1 MATLANCRT
10 FADEDAQHSLRG
22 SYRPESAVPI
32 FAAERSIATEAAG
45 PDDRKV
51 RSLSLKLRPICSRA
65 RFFKTCHSLIQIYTS
80 GIANIFST
88 RQRVSHSRS
97 QFDGLEFLDRKVEEK
112 FGTANLAEPVYAH
125 FGGYISDTDLT
136 PETLGDVARRQGV
149 SAGPFAVSKDLVHQL
164 DDVVLRTLLGKL
176 LEAEAA
182 SRGVPMA
189 AIDLGGNQNAP
200 DGGIDAALSW
210 QDGPAPG
217 GWLPRRMTY
226 FQCKAQALPP
236 KAVEAEMRPSG
247 SPRPIF
253 ERLTKEAGAYVIFS
267 TDDIGANGI
276 NARLERMRAAIADV
290 GDSDRIHL
298 DFLGA
303 DRIARWVNQH
313 LGVAMWL
320 LAAAGRPLAGW
331 RPWGDWSAAGSSAL
345 PYVIDETARAA
356 VAGQEGD
363 VLTAIAAM
371 RGALASPGGTVRLV
385 GLSGMGK
392 TRLAEALFDTRVHGG
407 KALAAATG
415 IYGDTGLDLGVG
427 AALVAEQLAMS
438 GIEAV
443 LIADNCTGRT
453 HAQLAEIV
461 GRKGSRTSLIT
472 IDYDIG
478 DDQQTDTL
486 IVKLDP
492 NSEGVVLSLIEQR
505 FPMLSESDR
514 LHLARFSGGNARIAL
529 KVAERSTDGADLSK
543 LGDAELLD
551 RLFQTGRETADA
563 AVRLVADTA
572 ALVYAFQTAADDRS
586 RSAEHPALAG
596 LAGMNA
602 NTFYRHVGTLL
613 DWGIIQQRGIQRAVM
628 PPPLANRLARP
639 VVRRSDPSALL
650 DAFAPHP
657 RLMASFARR
666 LGQLHDEP
674 KAVELAR
681 QMMGP
686 NGWLGLPVAFD
697 ADQKRAFRNLAPAA
711 PEAALAAIE
720 RALSDDAAALDH
732 DRSEYADLLA
742 HIAYDD
748 ALFERAMTAMLALV
762 LAEPPGNQDTQVRG
776 LFLERFWPVLSRT
789 MARGDTRIAFVDRLL
804 DDDRDNVRALG
815 VEALDHMME
824 VWHFSSS
831 FMPEFGARARSREW
845 QPRGRDY
852 TAWIE
857 AAFNRIE
864 RIATT
869 DGPHRDR
876 ACRVVLEHLRSHLE
890 GGNAD
895 RVLAAVR
902 LIQPKDYWDEG
913 WRAATDAMHFTRNT
927 TGEWRNALAQL
938 EHDLRPR
945 TLEACFEAA
954 VLGEPWRHW
963 HPSGRENAPVREVGT
978 FAKGIGR
985 RVSRSGIDP
994 TPFIARASLAGDINS
1009 VRDFGLGLARATGGM
1024 DDLWER
1030 AHSAYLALDADQR
1043 DAGLLV
1049 GIVQGSEP
1057 GHREWAE
1064 EKLNVI
1070 ANDPILAPYL
1080 VFFHAGRALG
1090 TPDIDRFIA
1099 ALDAG
1104 GITAERLGMLMMGGA
1119 TKPIPAPDL
1128 ARLLRR
1134 LSSEPEG
1141 APQALQLLFMRFY
1154 GERETLPEL
1163 AEVARALLAD
1173 PACYTSE
1180 RTRADHE
1187 LADLARRMFGL
1198 ANDVSLAVSI
1208 CKALRIAYNASERWR
1223 SSRDFNELGKVM
1235 AEHHLRVVL
1244 TEIVSS
1250 DAEDELV
1257 ETFLGDHLMEDI
1269 DGSERDRALD
1279 ERVIAE
1285 WVAEDPQARALRL
1298 AEFVS
1303 YTTPAGEVAAL
1314 GWSSVARM
1322 LITMAPEPVSVLQA
1336 FEERFFNGV
1345 SSGPF
1350 SLRFVRRRPLI
1361 EAMLTHGDPRIRR
1374 WARAAA
1380 ERLQRQI
1387 LYWDERDRE
1396 GDSLFE

>member
-1 MATLANCRT
+1 M
-10 FADEDAQHSLRG
+10 
-22 SYRPESAVPI
+22 
-32 FAAERSIATEAAG
+32 
-45 PDDRKV
+45 
-51 RSLSLKLRPICSRA
+51 
-65 RFFKTCHSLIQIYTS
+65 
-80 GIANIFST
+80 
-88 RQRVSHSRS
+88 
-97 QFDGLEFLDRKVEEK
+97 
-112 FGTANLAEPVYAH
+112 
-125 FGGYISDTDLT
+125 
-136 PETLGDVARRQGV
+136 LGDLPCRQGV
-149 SAGPFAVSKDLVHQL
+149 STGPFAVPKDLIRQL
-164 DDVVLRTLLGKL
+164 DDVALRSLLGKV

-200 DGGIDAALSW
+200 DGGIDAAISW
-210 QDGPAPG
+210 EGGPEPS

-226 FQCKAQALPP
+226 YQCKSQALPP
-236 KAVEAEMRPSG
+236 AAVEAEMRPGG

-253 ERLTKEAGAYVIFS
+253 ARLAREAGAYVIFS
-267 TDDIGANGI
+267 TDDIGTNGI
-276 NARLERMRAAIADV
+276 DARLARMRAAVADV
-290 GDSDRIHL
+290 GDSNRIHL
-298 DFLGA
+298 DFLGP

-313 LGVAMWL
+313 LGVALWL
-320 LAAAGRPLAGW
+320 LATMGRPLGGW
-331 RPWGDWSAAGSSAL
+331 RPWGDWSAPGSSAL

-356 VAGQEGD
+356 VGGQESA
-363 VLTAIAAM
+363 VRTAIVAI
-371 RGALASPGGTVRLV
+371 RDVLASPGGTVRLI

-392 TRLAEALFDTRVHGG
+392 TRLAEALFDTRVHDG
-407 KALAAATG
+407 KALAAETA
-415 IYGDTGLDLGVG
+415 IYGDSGLDLGIG

-438 GIEAV
+438 GIEGV
-443 LIADNCTGRT
+443 LVADNCSGRT

-461 GRKGSRTSLIT
+461 RRKGSRMSLIT

-478 DDQQTDTL
+478 DDQPTDTL
-486 IVKLDP
+486 VVKLDP

-505 FPMLSESDR
+505 FPKLSETDR

-563 AVRLVADTA
+563 AVRRVADAA
-572 ALVYAFQTAADDRS
+572 ALVYAFQTAVDDRQ
-586 RSAEHPALAG
+586 RAAEHHALAG
-596 LAGMNA
+596 LSGMNPD
-602 NTFYRHVGTLL
+602 TFYQHVGTLL

-674 KAVELAR
+674 KAVDLAR
-681 QMMGP
+681 RLMGP
-686 NGWLGLPVAFD
+686 NGWLGLPAAFD
-697 ADQKRAFRNLAPAA
+697 ADQQRAFRNLAPAA

-720 RALSDDAAALDH
+720 RALRDDAKALYD
-732 DRSEYADLLA
+732 DRCEYADLLA

-748 ALFERAMTAMLALV
+748 TLFGRAMTAMLPLV
-762 LAEPPGNQDTQVRG
+762 LAEQQDSRDTQVRG

-789 MARGDTRIAFVDRLL
+789 MATGDTRIAFVDGLL
-804 DDDRDNVRALG
+804 DDDRENVRALG
-815 VEALDHMME
+815 VDALDRMME

-831 FMPEFGARARSREW
+831 FMPEFGARARAREW
-845 QPRGRDY
+845 QPRGLDY

-857 AAFNRIE
+857 AAFDRLG

-869 DGPHRDR
+869 DGPHRNR
-876 ACRVVLEHLRSHLE
+876 ACSIVLEHLRSHLE
-890 GGNAD
+890 SGNAD

-902 LIQPKDYWDEG
+902 SIRPNDYWDEG
-913 WRAATDAMHFTRNT
+913 WRATTNAMHFTRNT
-927 TGEWRNALAQL
+927 TSVWRNALAQL

-945 TLEACFEAA
+945 KLEACFEAA

-963 HPSGRENAPVREVGT
+963 HPSGREKAPVREVST

-1009 VRDFGLGLARATGGM
+1009 VRDFGIGLARATGGIE
-1024 DDLWER
+1024 DLWDR
-1030 AHSAYLALDADQR
+1030 AHSAYLSLDADRR

-1049 GIVQGSEP
+1049 GIVQGSES
-1057 GHREWAE
+1057 GHREWTEA
-1064 EKLNVI
+1064 KLNAI
-1070 ANDPILAPYL
+1070 ANDAILAPYL
-1080 VFFHAGRALG
+1080 VFFHGGRALG
-1090 TPDIDRFIA
+1090 AADVNRFIA
-1099 ALDAG
+1099 ALDVG
-1104 GITAERLGMLMMGGA
+1104 GITAERLGMLMTGGA

-1141 APQALQLLFMRFY
+1141 APQALQILFMRFY
-1154 GERETLPEL
+1154 GETESQPEL
-1163 AEVARALLAD
+1163 EEVARTLLAD

-1187 LADLARRMFGL
+1187 LAGLARRMFGL
-1198 ANDVSLAVSI
+1198 ANDVSLAISI
-1208 CKALRIAYNASERWR
+1208 CRALRSAYNASERWHSR
-1223 SSRDFNELGKVM
+1223 RDFNELGKVM
-1235 AEHHLRVVL
+1235 VEHQLRVVL
-1244 TEIVSS
+1244 DEIVASE
-1250 DAEDELV
+1250 AEGELID
-1257 ETFLGDHLMEDI
+1257 TFLGDHLMEDI
-1269 DGSERDRALD
+1269 DSSGRNRALD

-1285 WVAEDPQARALRL
+1285 WVDQDPQPRALRL
-1298 AEFVS
+1298 AEFVA
-1303 YTTPAGEVAAL
+1303 YTAPPTEEAAL
-1314 GWSSVARM
+1314 GWSSLARM
-1322 LITMAPEPVSVLQA
+1322 LITMAPEPVPVLQA
-1336 FEERFFNGV
+1336 FEERFYNGV

-1350 SLRFVRRRPLI
+1350 SHRFVRRRPLVK
-1361 EAMLTHGDPRIRR
+1361 AMLTHDDPRIRN
-1374 WARAAA
+1374 WARAAE
-1380 ERLQRQI
+1380 ERLDRQI

-1396 GDSLFE
+1396 RDSLFE